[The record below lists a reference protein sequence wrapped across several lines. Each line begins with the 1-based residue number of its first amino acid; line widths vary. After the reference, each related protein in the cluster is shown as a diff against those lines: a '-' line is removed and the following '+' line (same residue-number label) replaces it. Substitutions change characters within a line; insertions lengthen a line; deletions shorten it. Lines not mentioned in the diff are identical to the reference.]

1 MMNRAFSTLYPSGQK
16 RNLFSNAVHALGSR
30 IVRGDVRPGDTL
42 PNEAELGRELGASRT
57 VVREAVKSLASKG
70 LIEPRTRVGTKVL
83 PSTQWNLLDLDVL
96 GWRYG
101 AMPPMQFF
109 RELSEI
115 RRMIE
120 PEAAS
125 LAAER
130 AQADDLAVMTKAYQ
144 DMVAA
149 ESSSE
154 AAIKADIRFHRSIL
168 QAAHNALILQ
178 MGGLIGVG
186 LMVSFEISSRSF
198 ETFLPQHKQV
208 LDAIASRDPKLARAT
223 MDHLLTATYGHLER
237 ELAGS
242 IERSRLPA

>member
-1 MMNRAFSTLYPSGQK
+1 MMNKAFGALSLSGPK
-16 RNLFSNAVHALGSR
+16 RGLFGHAVHELGSR

-42 PNEAELGRELGASRT
+42 PNEAELGRELGASRS

-130 AQADDLAVMTKAYQ
+130 AQADDLAMMAKAYD
-144 DMVAA
+144 DMAAA
-149 ESSSE
+149 ESSSD
-154 AAIKADIRFHRSIL
+154 AAIDADIRFHRCIL
-168 QAAHNALILQ
+168 QATHNALILQ
-178 MGGLIGVG
+178 MGGLISVG
-186 LMVSFEISSRSF
+186 LLVSFGISSGSF

-242 IERSRLPA
+242 IKRSKSRA

>member
-1 MMNRAFSTLYPSGQK
+1 MMNRALS
-16 RNLFSNAVHALGSR
+16 AAL
-30 IVRGDVRPGDTL
+30 VRPDRSATCSAMPCTSSAAGSCAETFSRATRL

-120 PEAAS
+120 PEAAA

-130 AQADDLAVMTKAYQ
+130 ATRRRSRHHDARL
-144 DMVAA
+144 
-149 ESSSE
+149 
-154 AAIKADIRFHRSIL
+154 IRTWSRRNHRATRRSTPTSGFI
-168 QAAHNALILQ
+168 APFCRPAHNALILQ
-178 MGGLIGVG
+178 MGGLISVG
-186 LMVSFEISSRSF
+186 
-198 ETFLPQHKQV
+198 
-208 LDAIASRDPKLARAT
+208 
-223 MDHLLTATYGHLER
+223 
-237 ELAGS
+237 
-242 IERSRLPA
+242 

>member
-1 MMNRAFSTLYPSGQK
+1 
-16 RNLFSNAVHALGSR
+16 
-30 IVRGDVRPGDTL
+30 
-42 PNEAELGRELGASRT
+42 
-57 VVREAVKSLASKG
+57 
-70 LIEPRTRVGTKVL
+70 
-83 PSTQWNLLDLDVL
+83 VL

-130 AQADDLAVMTKAYQ
+130 AQPADLAVMTKAYE
-144 DMVAA
+144 DMAA
-149 ESSSE
+149 AQASSD
-154 AAIKADIRFHRSIL
+154 AAIDADIRFHRSIL
-168 QAAHNALILQ
+168 QATHNALILQ

-186 LMVSFEISSRSF
+186 LMVSFGISSRSF

-208 LDAIASRDPKLARAT
+208 MDAIACRDPKLARAT

-242 IERSRLPA
+242 IERSKSPA

>member
-1 MMNRAFSTLYPSGQK
+1 MMNWAFSTLHASGQK
-16 RNLFSNAVHALGSR
+16 RNLFGNAVHELGSR
-30 IVRGDVRPGDTL
+30 IVRGDVKPGDTL
-42 PNEAELGRELGASRT
+42 PNEAELGRELGASRS

-70 LIEPRTRVGTKVL
+70 LIGPRTRVGTKVL

-130 AQADDLAVMTKAYQ
+130 AQANDLAVMTKAYQ

-154 AAIKADIRFHRSIL
+154 AAIDADIRFHRSIL

-242 IERSRLPA
+242 IERSKLPA

>member
-1 MMNRAFSTLYPSGQK
+1 MMNKAFAALYPSGQK
-16 RNLFSNAVHALGSR
+16 RNRFGHAVHELGSR

-83 PSTQWNLLDLDVL
+83 PSAQWNLLDLDVL

-120 PEAAS
+120 PEAAA

-130 AQADDLAVMTKAYQ
+130 ARADDLAIMTKAYQ

-149 ESSSE
+149 ESSSD
-154 AAIKADIRFHRSIL
+154 AAIEADIRFHRSIL
-168 QAAHNALILQ
+168 QATHNALIVQ

-186 LMVSFEISSRSF
+186 LMVSFEISTRSF

-208 LDAIASRDPKLARAT
+208 LDAVACRDPKLARAT
-223 MDHLLTATYGHLER
+223 MDHLLTATYGYLER

-242 IERSRLPA
+242 MKRSTLPA

>member
-1 MMNRAFSTLYPSGQK
+1 MNKAFSTLYPTTQK
-16 RNLFSNAVHALGSR
+16 RNLFTYAVQELGSR
-30 IVRGDVRPGDTL
+30 IVRGDVKPGDTL
-42 PNEAELGRELGASRT
+42 PNEADLGRELGASRT

-70 LIEPRTRVGTKVL
+70 LIDPRTRVGTKVL

-96 GWRYG
+96 GWRY
-101 AMPPMQFF
+101 ASMPPMQFF

-120 PEAAS
+120 PEAAA

-130 AQADDLAVMTKAYQ
+130 VTPDDLAVMSKAYD

-149 ESSSE
+149 EPSSNE
-154 AAIKADIRFHRSIL
+154 AIDADIRFHRSIL

-178 MGGLIGVG
+178 MGGLLGVG
-186 LMVSFEISSRSF
+186 LLVSFGISSRSF
-198 ETFLPQHKQV
+198 DTFLPQHKQV

-223 MDHLLTATYGHLER
+223 MDHLLAATYRYLER
-237 ELAGS
+237 ELAGAL
-242 IERSRLPA
+242 EKNKKPA